1 VRELRNV
8 IERAAI
14 ICDGGN
20 ITGSHLSLPGERVSQ
35 KEKAP
40 MTLSEIERAHIVN
53 VLRMTDGNRTR
64 AAQVL
69 GVARSTL
76 NEKIK
81 LYTLQ

>member
-1 VRELRNV
+1 
-8 IERAAI
+8 
-14 ICDGGN
+14 
-20 ITGSHLSLPGERVSQ
+20 
-35 KEKAP
+35 

-53 VLRMTDGNRTR
+53 VLRMTDGNKTR